1 MCKKCESREVWE
13 DGYCMR
19 CYAEI
24 ARKIMKP
31 SEKIKM
37 LVEDGTLQE
46 MLDMDLTIQE
56 IAMSIKISASV
67 IQRAIAKYDLK
78 FSKPAKCKPKKDK
91 LVEIKLSPAQKI
103 ALATPW
109 VKSST
114 DRYYYPI

>member
-19 CYAEI
+19 CYAET
-24 ARKIMKP
+24 ARKLIKP
-31 SEKIKM
+31 ADKIKM
-37 LVEDGTLQE
+37 LAEDGTLQE

-78 FSKPAKCKPKKDK
+78 FSKPAKCKPRKDRVVEVK
-91 LVEIKLSPAQKI
+91 LTPAQRI

-109 VKSST
+109 VTPST
-114 DRYYYPI
+114 DRYHYSV